1 MSLRPK
7 LALALAVLSLAPAA
21 ARAGL
26 DKEDKKWLDE
36 VHPLMLPEEEKTFR
50 DLKDKADRLEFEK
63 IFWARRDP
71 DLDTPDNEFQAA
83 YNTQRAEVDRQFK
96 VAGQTGSTTDCGR
109 VYLLLGKP
117 DDIKQDKQS
126 GDAPSLRPP
135 EVWTYR
141 DRPGQTFAGGQVQ
154 IAFEK
159 DCQLPQ
165 GARLSEQLNKVAE
178 SKIVHPDIGYK
189 KSQDGHLAKLSE
201 QVKRSPAEDLMRSP
215 RQDFPMT
222 TQNSMM
228 LRSPEGATYLAGL
241 VRVTGLPRDGGA
253 NSLPVDVL
261 VHAVDASGKV
271 ALKRN
276 REVNAQFAEDGS
288 VTASYGVTLRPGK
301 YTLNIA
307 VLDPK
312 SNKGSVSTIPVD
324 VPDLNQA
331 EVEPE
336 QPRVP
341 PGSPQ
346 GGQFAPRV
354 RELQITPLVLLD
366 RIDEVGSAATAQPRV
381 PAGSPQ
387 GGQFAPKDQAAPDPK
402 DPLADFVL
410 GSNRLVPSFDN
421 VFAKSG
427 SLNVIG
433 AVYNV
438 AKDPT
443 TGKASLNWSF
453 SILKD
458 GKPMAKTDDQVIES
472 DVASPSIGPVPLS
485 NFAPG
490 KYVVQ
495 LRVRDN
501 ITKKDYTK
509 DAPFEVK

>member
-1 MSLRPK
+1 MSLRLK
-7 LALALAVLSLAPAA
+7 LALAVAVAVLSLAPAA
-21 ARAGL
+21 ARADKL

-36 VHPLMLPEEEKTFR
+36 VHPLMLPDEEKTFR

-83 YNTQRAEVDRQFK
+83 YNTQRAEVDRLFK
-96 VAGQTGSTTDCGR
+96 VAGQTGSATDCGR

-117 DDIKQDKQS
+117 DDMKQDKQS

-178 SKIVHPDIGYK
+178 SKIARPNLAYK
-189 KSQDGHLAKLSE
+189 KGPDGHIVKLVD
-201 QVKRSPAEDLMRSP
+201 QLPKPSPAQALLKTP
-215 RQDFPMT
+215 RQDFPVT
-222 TQNSMM
+222 TQNAMM
-228 LRSPEGATYLAGL
+228 LRSPEGATYVAGL
-241 VRVTGLPRDGGA
+241 VRATGVPRDAGTKTA
-253 NSLPVDVL
+253 PVNVVVQALDAQGRTAAQKDRL
-261 VHAVDASGKV
+261 VNG
-271 ALKRN
+271 
-276 REVNAQFAEDGS
+276 EFAEDGS
-288 VTASYGVTLRPGK
+288 VMASYGMTLRPGK
-301 YTLNIA
+301 YTLNVG

-312 SNKGSVSTIPVD
+312 SGKGSVAVIPVT
-324 VPDLNQA
+324 VPDLS
-331 EVEPE
+331 E
-336 QPRVP
+336 
-341 PGSPQ
+341 G
-346 GGQFAPRV
+346 
-354 RELQITPLVLLD
+354 ELDIMPLVMLQS
-366 RIDEVGSAATAQPRV
+366 IQEGGAT
-381 PAGSPQ
+381 
-387 GGQFAPKDQAAPDPK
+387 PDPK
-402 DPLADFVL
+402 DPMSDFVL
-410 GSNRLVPSFDN
+410 GTNRLTPSFDN

-427 SLNVIG
+427 EMSVIG
-433 AVYNV
+433 AVYN
-438 AKDPT
+438 ATKDPT
-443 TGKASLNWSF
+443 TGKASVTWGF

-458 GKPMAKTDDQVIES
+458 GKPVAKTEDQVVET
-472 DVASPSIGPVPLS
+472 DVASPSIGPVPLT

-501 ITKKDYTK
+501 VAKKDFTK

>member
-1 MSLRPK
+1 MSLRLKP
-7 LALALAVLSLAPAA
+7 ALAVAVAVFSLAPAA
-21 ARAGL
+21 ARADKL

-36 VHPLMLPEEEKTFR
+36 VHPLMLPDEEKTLR

-83 YNTQRAEVDRQFK
+83 YNTQRAEVDRLFK
-96 VAGQTGSTTDCGR
+96 VAGQTGSATDCGR

-117 DDIKQDKQS
+117 DEMKQDKQS

-178 SKIVHPDIGYK
+178 SKIARPNLAYK
-189 KSQDGHLAKLSE
+189 KGPDGHIVKLVD
-201 QVKRSPAEDLMRSP
+201 QLPKPSPAQALLKTP
-215 RQDFPMT
+215 RQDFPVT
-222 TQNSMM
+222 TQNAMM
-228 LRSPEGATYLAGL
+228 LRSPEGATYVAGL
-241 VRVTGLPRDGGA
+241 VRATGLPRDAGTKTA
-253 NSLPVDVL
+253 PVNVVVQALDAQGRTAAQKDRL
-261 VHAVDASGKV
+261 VNG
-271 ALKRN
+271 
-276 REVNAQFAEDGS
+276 EFAEDGS
-288 VTASYGVTLRPGK
+288 VMASYGMTLRPGK
-301 YTLNIA
+301 YTLNVG

-312 SNKGSVSTIPVD
+312 SGKGSVAVIPVT
-324 VPDLNQA
+324 VPDLS
-331 EVEPE
+331 E
-336 QPRVP
+336 
-341 PGSPQ
+341 G
-346 GGQFAPRV
+346 
-354 RELQITPLVLLD
+354 ELDIMPLVMLQS
-366 RIDEVGSAATAQPRV
+366 IQEGGAT
-381 PAGSPQ
+381 
-387 GGQFAPKDQAAPDPK
+387 PDPK
-402 DPLADFVL
+402 DPMSDFVL
-410 GSNRLVPSFDN
+410 GSNRLTPSFDN

-427 SLNVIG
+427 EMSVIG
-433 AVYNV
+433 AVYN
-438 AKDPT
+438 ATKDPT
-443 TGKASLNWSF
+443 TGKASVTWGF

-458 GKPMAKTDDQVIES
+458 GKPVAKTEDQVVET
-472 DVASPSIGPVPLS
+472 DVASPSIGPVPLT

-501 ITKKDYTK
+501 VAKKDFTK